1 MKKLLIVLILTLTL
15 TGCGAKD
22 EMALGK
28 YKDRNYVNEN
38 FKMDFTIPEGFSH
51 LTADELK
58 SLNDGSTAQS
68 EFPERAKYRNLILNV
83 QHLDGTKMMAFVDS
97 EPSVLKDTVAEANAY
112 LDFLNSQ
119 DIQFKS
125 SRSNITVNGIDYL
138 QLDLELPFN
147 QRQRNYIAA
156 QKGKLV
162 NVQINYDV
170 ANVETAKLLLDLYE

>member
-1 MKKLLIVLILTLTL
+1 
-15 TGCGAKD
+15 
-22 EMALGK
+22 
-28 YKDRNYVNEN
+28 
-38 FKMDFTIPEGFSH
+38 
-51 LTADELK
+51 
-58 SLNDGSTAQS
+58 
-68 EFPERAKYRNLILNV
+68 
-83 QHLDGTKMMAFVDS
+83 MAFVDS